1 MTPQSTNGHRDSVD
15 CVVVG
20 AGPAGCTAATLIAMQ
35 GHKVTL
41 LERETTPKYKI
52 GESLLPAT
60 IHGICPLLG
69 VSEEIKKANFILKHG
84 GTFRWGKNPN
94 PWVFDFA
101 SSQKMAGP
109 TSTAYQVERV
119 VFDRI
124 LLENARKKGVSV
136 RVGCKV
142 TGTLEEDGR
151 VAGLTFLNEQ
161 GDAET
166 IRAKYVVDGAGH
178 ESPLA
183 RKVGERIFSKYFQN
197 IAVFGY
203 FENGGRLPPP
213 LSGNIFCAAFDE
225 GWFWYI
231 PLRKELTSV
240 GVVIDKSKAGELTN
254 DLPASLARYIEKCK
268 PIKDLLKD
276 ATRVTEGIYGEVRAR
291 KDYSYANT
299 KFWIPG
305 LALIGD
311 SACFVDPVFS
321 SGVHL
326 ATYSGLQVARSVN
339 TYLRGGKA
347 NEVAIFDEFEKR
359 YRREYANF
367 YDFLLAF
374 YNVEQEETSYFWE
387 AKKVLGAK
395 TPEDEAFINLVGG
408 VGNNNEELFDAAA
421 FFEQRAELGD
431 TLFPEAAAEPVAPA
445 AGGERGEFYRKL
457 TSEITAMQIN
467 SLLGSKRPLEQP
479 LFEDGLVP
487 TRDGMHWAVAAAKA

>member
-1 MTPQSTNGHRDSVD
+1 M
-15 CVVVG
+15 VG
-20 AGPAGCTAATLIAMQ
+20 GGPAGSTAATLIAMQ
-35 GHKVTL
+35 GHNVTL

-60 IHGICPLLG
+60 IHGVCPLLG
-69 VSEEIKKANFILKHG
+69 VSEELKKANFILKRG
-84 GTFRWGKNPN
+84 GAFRWGKNPE

-101 SSQKMAGP
+101 SSPKMAGP
-109 TSTAYQVERV
+109 TSTAYQVERI

-124 LLENARKKGVSV
+124 LLENARKKGVNV

-142 TGTLEEDGR
+142 TGALEDGGR
-151 VAGLTFLNEQ
+151 VVGLQFLNER
-161 GDAET
+161 GEAEKLRARYTIDAS
-166 IRAKYVVDGAGH
+166 GH

-183 RKVGERIFSKYFQN
+183 RRVGERVFSKYFQN

-203 FENGGRLPPP
+203 FENGARLPEP
-213 LSGNIFCAAFDE
+213 LSGNIFCAAFED

-240 GVVIDKSKAGELTN
+240 GVVIDKTRAAELTN
-254 DLPASLARYIEKCK
+254 DLPGSLARYIDKCGA
-268 PIKDLLKD
+268 IKDLLKN
-276 ATRVTEGIYGEVRAR
+276 ARRVTEGIYGEVRAR
-291 KDYSYANT
+291 QDYSYSST
-299 KFWIPG
+299 KFWEPG
-305 LALIGD
+305 IALIGD
-311 SACFVDPVFS
+311 AACFVDPVFS

-339 TYLRGGKA
+339 TYLRGHTDEA
-347 NEVAIFDEFEKR
+347 AIFGEFEKR

-395 TPEDEAFINLVGG
+395 TPEDQAFINLVGG
-408 VGNNNEELFDAAA
+408 VGNNNEELYDAAS
-421 FFEQRAELGD
+421 FFEKRKELGG
-431 TLFPEAAAEPVAPA
+431 TLFPEAGREPAAPA

-467 SLLGSKRPLEQP
+467 TLLGERRPLEHP
-479 LFEDGLVP
+479 LFENGLVP
-487 TRDGMHWAVAAAKA
+487 TRDGMHWAVTAGKT

>member
-1 MTPQSTNGHRDSVD
+1 MTSQSTNGHRDSVD

-20 AGPAGCTAATLIAMQ
+20 AGPGGCTAATLIALQ

-60 IHGICPLLG
+60 IHGVLPLLG
-69 VSEEIKKANFILKHG
+69 VSEEIKNANFILKRG
-84 GTFRWGKNPN
+84 GAFRWGKNPK

-109 TSTAYQVERV
+109 TSTAFQVERI

-124 LLENARKKGVSV
+124 LLDNARKKGVDV
-136 RVGCKV
+136 RAGCKV

-151 VAGLTFLNEQ
+151 VVGLQFLNEQ
-161 GDAET
+161 GEPETLRARYTVDAS
-166 IRAKYVVDGAGH
+166 GA

-203 FENGGRLPPP
+203 YENGGRLAEP

-240 GVVIDKSKAGELTN
+240 GVVIDKTRTAELTN
-254 DLPASLARYIEKCK
+254 DLPASLAKYIEKCA
-268 PIKDLLKD
+268 PIKDLLKN

-299 KFWIPG
+299 KFWSPG

-311 SACFVDPVFS
+311 AACFVDPVFS

-339 TYLRGGKA
+339 TYLRGKVD
-347 NEVAIFDEFEKR
+347 EDAIFNEFEKR

-408 VGNNNEELFDAAA
+408 VGNNNEELFDSAA
-421 FFEQRAELGD
+421 FFEKRKELGG
-431 TLFPEAAAEPVAPA
+431 TLFPEAGTEPAAPA

-467 SLLGSKRPLEQP
+467 TLLGERRPSEKP
-479 LFEDGLVP
+479 LFQNGLVP
-487 TRDGMHWAVAAAKA
+487 TRDGMHWAVAVAKV